1 MIKNYIKIG
10 LRNLWKNKSFSF
22 INIFGLSVGF
32 VCCLLLAAYVN
43 DELSYDKQPAHASD
57 IYRVELNIENKDF
70 YSSVDNAVGPGMK
83 STFPEVEAFT
93 RLNHWGGIFIKK
105 NDVQYKERSL
115 AVVDSNFLRFFSIP
129 LLEGNPVTALS
140 EPYSIVLSQSFA
152 RKYFG
157 NADALGQQLIFNNG
171 PNPYKVTGVIA
182 DLGSNLH
189 FDFGLFV
196 SKNDRVLTWSNLGD
210 YTYLRLRPGA
220 DPVRLESQFPQLVA
234 KFVVPEVQRD
244 MGISLPEAQKSI
256 NTFKFILKPL
266 SKIHL
271 YSDNKDELQANGS
284 IKYVYIFSALALFI
298 LLLACVNFT
307 NLSTAFSTK
316 RSKEV
321 GIRKVM
327 GSGKQELM
335 MQFLLESILLAFFAY
350 VFSLLFVYLLLPYF
364 NELAGKRIGVSF
376 FFRPAVLLSSLLVVV
391 IAGVLSGIY
400 PSVFLA
406 SFNIIQVLKSGSTM
420 KVGSSRGLRS
430 SLIVFQFFVSTVLI
444 ASTIVVY
451 RQLHFM
457 QNKKL
462 GFDTEQVL
470 VLNDTHLVGG
480 SQEVF
485 KEELLKDPR
494 VTGVTLSRDVPV
506 ASQSMDGTQAFI
518 KEKSEKTINPEIH
531 INKYHVDYDY
541 VSTLGM
547 KMAQGRNFSKD
558 FPSDSTAMVIN
569 ETAVRDFGFQGTDP
583 VGMHVITS
591 GQHEYK
597 IIGVVKDFHYASIK
611 QKIAPLVMM
620 LDQRGGGMLVKV
632 KTAAIEP
639 FLKNVKK
646 LWDSY
651 NAKGPLTYSFL
662 EERFGNVYASEK
674 RTGQIFTLFSF
685 ISILIAAMG
694 LFGLSAFTT
703 RQRTREIGVR
713 KVLGASVP
721 QVMMLLSREF
731 VYMVIAAFVLAIPV
745 TWLAMHKWL
754 EEFAYRIP
762 IGASIFLLAGGIA
775 LSIAVITVSVQA
787 MRAAL
792 ANPIRSL
799 RSE

>member
-32 VCCLLLAAYVN
+32 ICCLLLAAYVN

-83 STFPEVEAFT
+83 SAFPEVETFT
-93 RLNHWGGIFIKK
+93 RFNQWGGIFIKK
-105 NDVQYKERSL
+105 DDIQYKEPSI

-129 LLEGNPVTALS
+129 LLKGNPVTALM

-152 RKYFG
+152 KKYFG
-157 NADALGQQLIFNNG
+157 NSEALGQQLLFNSN

-182 DLGSNLH
+182 DLSPNLH
-189 FDFGLFV
+189 FNFGIFV
-196 SKNDRVLTWSNLGD
+196 SKNERQMTWSNLGD
-210 YTYLRLRPGA
+210 YTYLRLKPGS
-220 DPVRLESQFPQLVA
+220 DPAHLESQFPQLVA
-234 KFVVPEVQRD
+234 KYVVPEVQRD
-244 MGISLPEAQKSI
+244 MGISLSEAQKSV
-256 NTFKFILKPL
+256 NTFRFILKPL
-266 SKIHL
+266 SRIHL
-271 YSDNKDELQANGS
+271 YSDNKDELAANGS

-327 GSGKQELM
+327 GSGKHELM
-335 MQFLLESILLAFFAY
+335 IQFLLESILLAFFAY
-350 VFSLLFVYLLLPYF
+350 LFSLIFVYLLLPYF
-364 NELAGKRIGVSF
+364 NELAGKQIVFSF
-376 FFRPAVLLSSLLVVV
+376 FFHPVVLLSSLLVVV

-406 SFNIIQVLKSGSTM
+406 SFNIIQVLKSGSAM
-420 KVGSSRGLRS
+420 KVGSSRGLRTG
-430 SLIVFQFFVSTVLI
+430 LIVFQFFVSTVLI

-457 QNKKL
+457 QSKKL

-470 VLNDTHLVGG
+470 VLNDTHLIGG

-485 KEELLKDPR
+485 KEEMLKDPR

-518 KEKSEKTINPEIH
+518 KEKSEKTTNPEIH

-547 KMAQGRNFSKD
+547 QMVGGRNFSKD
-558 FPSDSTAMVIN
+558 FPSDSAAMVIN
-569 ETAVRDFGFQGTDP
+569 ETAARDFGFQGTDP
-583 VGMHVITS
+583 LGAHVITS
-591 GQHEYK
+591 GQHEFK

-639 FLKNVKK
+639 FLKNVKG
-646 LWDSY
+646 LWGRY
-651 NAKGPLTYSFL
+651 NARGPLTYSFL
-662 EERFGNVYASEK
+662 EERFANVYASER
-674 RTGQIFTLFSF
+674 RTGQIFTLFAF

-703 RQRTREIGVR
+703 RQRTKEIGVR

-721 QVMMLLSREF
+721 QVMVLLSKEF
-731 VYMVIAAFVLAIPV
+731 VYMVIAAFVLAVPV
-745 TWLAMHKWL
+745 TWFAMHKWL

-762 IGASIFLLAGGIA
+762 IGTSIFFLAGGIA
-775 LSIAVITVSVQA
+775 LVIAIITVSLQA